1 MKKSVI
7 LIIFILGLIILA
19 GGLFLGS
26 RKVEYTVTFVSNG
39 GTQIKEQKVKEGE
52 YVTKPNDPI
61 KDGYEFTGW
70 YLDNS
75 KFDFTTKI
83 TEDITL
89 SAKWN
94 KIVVNENEVTVKFDT
109 DGGSF
114 VSSLKIEKGEKI
126 EKPED
131 PKKEGYKFTGWYLD
145 DEEYNFENEV
155 DKNIVLT
162 AKWEKELTKYV
173 ITFDTDGGSSITKKM
188 VEEGK
193 TVTRPNNPTK
203 KGYSFKEWQLD
214 GKTYNFKTKVTDDIT
229 LKAVWEKLVIYTVT
243 FDSDGGTKVNNL
255 EVEKNNVVTKPTNP
269 TKSGYQF
276 KGWYL
281 GNNIYDFNTKVTGDI
296 TLKAKWEKYYVVSF
310 DLNGGT
316 GNGNNVNVVSGS
328 KLEKP
333 SDPVR
338 TGYTFTGWTLNGSA
352 YDFNKVVNSNIKLT
366 ANWKINSYTVK
377 FDTDGGSSISSQT
390 VKYKEKATRPSD
402 PVKIGYEFTGWT
414 LNGKTYDFN
423 TEITGDITL
432 KANFK
437 KDEYT
442 IVATRVDKFSVDY
455 RLIVYKNGIQIPFTE
470 IRNDKGSILCTYT
483 NSAVNIGDIKDA
495 TSLKVIIDGNSYDAP
510 LTIKESY

>member
-1 MKKSVI
+1 M
-7 LIIFILGLIILA
+7 
-19 GGLFLGS
+19 
-26 RKVEYTVTFVSNG
+26 
-39 GTQIKEQKVKEGE
+39 
-52 YVTKPNDPI
+52 
-61 KDGYEFTGW
+61 
-70 YLDNS
+70 
-75 KFDFTTKI
+75 
-83 TEDITL
+83 
-89 SAKWN
+89 
-94 KIVVNENEVTVKFDT
+94 
-109 DGGSF
+109 
-114 VSSLKIEKGEKI
+114 
-126 EKPED
+126 
-131 PKKEGYKFTGWYLD
+131 
-145 DEEYNFENEV
+145 
-155 DKNIVLT
+155 
-162 AKWEKELTKYV
+162 
-173 ITFDTDGGSSITKKM
+173 
-188 VEEGK
+188 
-193 TVTRPNNPTK
+193 
-203 KGYSFKEWQLD
+203 
-214 GKTYNFKTKVTDDIT
+214 
-229 LKAVWEKLVIYTVT
+229 
-243 FDSDGGTKVNNL
+243 
-255 EVEKNNVVTKPTNP
+255 
-269 TKSGYQF
+269 
-276 KGWYL
+276 
-281 GNNIYDFNTKVTGDI
+281 
-296 TLKAKWEKYYVVSF
+296 SF

-316 GNGNNVNVVSGS
+316 GNGNNLNVVAGS

-377 FDTDGGSSISSQT
+377 FDIDGGSSISSQT
-390 VKYKEKATRPSD
+390 VKYKDKATRPSD
-402 PVKIGYEFTGWT
+402 PVKIGYEFTGWI

>member
-1 MKKSVI
+1 
-7 LIIFILGLIILA
+7 
-19 GGLFLGS
+19 
-26 RKVEYTVTFVSNG
+26 
-39 GTQIKEQKVKEGE
+39 
-52 YVTKPNDPI
+52 
-61 KDGYEFTGW
+61 
-70 YLDNS
+70 
-75 KFDFTTKI
+75 
-83 TEDITL
+83 
-89 SAKWN
+89 
-94 KIVVNENEVTVKFDT
+94 
-109 DGGSF
+109 
-114 VSSLKIEKGEKI
+114 
-126 EKPED
+126 
-131 PKKEGYKFTGWYLD
+131 
-145 DEEYNFENEV
+145 
-155 DKNIVLT
+155 
-162 AKWEKELTKYV
+162 
-173 ITFDTDGGSSITKKM
+173 M

-255 EVEKNNVVTKPTNP
+255 EVEKNNVVTKPTDP

-316 GNGNNVNVVSGS
+316 GNGNNVNVVAGS

-377 FDTDGGSSISSQT
+377 FDIDGGSSISSQT
-390 VKYKEKATRPSD
+390 VKYKDKATRPSD
-402 PVKIGYEFTGWT
+402 PVKIGYEFTGWI

-470 IRNDKGSILCTYT
+470 IRNSKGSKLCTYT

-495 TSLKVIIDGNSYDAP
+495 TSLKVIIDGNFYDAP